1 MLLKIDAEPLI
12 TLDHMMELI
21 HDPTIP
27 SEVVS
32 LKKPTA
38 GVVALVQGEIDLE
51 TTALRQDLIY
61 DFIIPSEVAFLEVNM
76 RSDTTNHHLQQ
87 QGETWSEISLPP
99 A

>member
-32 LKKPTA
+32 LKN
-38 GVVALVQGEIDLE
+38 
-51 TTALRQDLIY
+51 RQPVL
-61 DFIIPSEVAFLEVNM
+61 
-76 RSDTTNHHLQQ
+76 
-87 QGETWSEISLPP
+87 
-99 A
+99 